1 MFTAIFHLLTT
12 VVTTTAVNTWD
23 SKHFFPVHFSFT
35 INSHTKWRGFKPN
48 KYWIFEYFAF
58 KSTDLSAFYCLV
70 DTPWFSSSLLSMIN
84 CVSLVKDDDEDVVV
98 VIVRLPRQCSLT
110 WVMSSSHTSLTSPM
124 ISSIIE
130 YTWYTTEDNLSIIVF
145 FLVFTGNYSLGSYY
159 PSEPG
164 IPRSVCH
171 IQQMV
176 KSVMV
181 IVMGTW
187 MQMTDK
193 KCPYYWILRLHS
205 TISSTTAEK
214 ITNKMIHFS
223 VFFTFIIIEL
233 FFEEHFIFHTFKHK
247 FFMLLHFFGWILMS
261 MINELED

>member
-1 MFTAIFHLLTT
+1 
-12 VVTTTAVNTWD
+12 
-23 SKHFFPVHFSFT
+23 
-35 INSHTKWRGFKPN
+35 
-48 KYWIFEYFAF
+48 
-58 KSTDLSAFYCLV
+58 
-70 DTPWFSSSLLSMIN
+70 
-84 CVSLVKDDDEDVVV
+84 
-98 VIVRLPRQCSLT
+98 
-110 WVMSSSHTSLTSPM
+110 MSDAPHSLTSPVT
-124 ISSIIE
+124 SPIIWA
-130 YTWYTTEDNLSIIVF
+130 TWSCFQACSQTDKLSINS
-145 FLVFTGNYSLGSYY
+145 FLHFYGKLFSRVILS
-159 PSEPG
+159 PG
-164 IPRSVCH
+164 ISRSVCH

>member
-1 MFTAIFHLLTT
+1 MTWYSQEPCSLQYFTFWQLLS
-12 VVTTTAVNTWD
+12 AANTWD

-48 KYWIFEYFAF
+48 KYSIFEYLAF

-130 YTWYTTEDNLSIIVF
+130 YTWYYNWRQSIHYSFLSCFYGKLFSRVV
-145 FLVFTGNYSLGSYY
+145 LSVRTWNTKVCLSYSANGEKCNGNSNGNVNADD
-159 PSEPG
+159 G
-164 IPRSVCH
+164 
-171 IQQMV
+171 
-176 KSVMV
+176 
-181 IVMGTW
+181 
-187 MQMTDK
+187 
-193 KCPYYWILRLHS
+193 
-205 TISSTTAEK
+205 
-214 ITNKMIHFS
+214 
-223 VFFTFIIIEL
+223 
-233 FFEEHFIFHTFKHK
+233 
-247 FFMLLHFFGWILMS
+247 
-261 MINELED
+261 